1 MENTELLTAAMTGAG
16 KPQDTKLL
24 EMVKTLPALNPKD
37 VADAVLY
44 VLSTPSHV
52 QVHELT
58 IKPLGE
64 AF

>member
-64 AF
+64 PF

>member
-44 VLSTPSHV
+44 VLSTPPHV

-64 AF
+64 PF